1 MELVAVS
8 DESLFREVDEEVRQE
23 QYKKLWDKFGNYFVG
38 LCVIIVAA
46 VAGVKGYEHL
56 QVKQSEA
63 AAVVY
68 FDGVKRAADGKF
80 DDALKALAAVNHS
93 GFKQLGLLQEAS
105 ILAEQGKTKEAVAAY
120 DALSADASVDP
131 SLRDLARIRAGYLL
145 ADSLKPDELISRLGS
160 FDRDGEVWR
169 HAAREIFGLAAYRTG
184 DYSMADRYMNANFAD
199 PETPQDMRQRAQV
212 MIQLLTPLLQK

>member
-1 MELVAVS
+1 MS

-23 QYKKLWDKFGNYFVG
+23 QYKKLWDKFGNYFVA
-38 LCVIIVAA
+38 LCVVIVAA
-46 VAGVKGYEHL
+46 VAGVKGYQYY

-68 FDGVKRAADGKF
+68 FDAVKRAADGKF
-80 DDALKALAAVNHS
+80 DDALKALAAIKHP
-93 GFKQLGLLQEAS
+93 GFRHLGLLQQAGV
-105 ILAEQGKTKEAVAAY
+105 LAEQGKSKEAVAAF
-120 DALSADASVDP
+120 DALAADASVDA

-145 ADSLKPDELISRLGS
+145 ADSLNPGELIGRLGS
-160 FDRDGEVWR
+160 FDKEGQVWR
-169 HAAREIFGLAAYRTG
+169 HAAREIFGLAAYRSG

-199 PETPQDMRQRAQV
+199 PDTPQDMRQRAQV